1 MFVWHQG
8 RLGVM
13 TSGWWH
19 AGDGNTVWHTP
30 QHLRCLGLDQSSR
43 VRPSLINQS
52 RQPSGPGRLGGQ
64 LWVTQVTSPGHHS
77 GPHPP
82 PDLSP
87 PPPTV
92 FISNQLRLPR
102 LHKGFYQHPPSGV
115 AVMNPLVVQ
124 VTIFKKFRKT
134 KSLLPT
140 CPILFLFVDWQVLF
154 AR

>member
-1 MFVWHQG
+1 MYSVCWKPGEAGGDDQWVVTCG
-8 RLGVM
+8 RWEHCV
-13 TSGWWH
+13 T
-19 AGDGNTVWHTP
+19 HTP
-30 QHLRCLGLDQSSR
+30 ASPMSGSR
-43 VRPSLINQS
+43 SELTGHSIINKPVPAAQWA
-52 RQPSGPGRLGGQ
+52 GPPGWSAQ

-140 CPILFLFVDWQVLF
+140 CPILFLFVD
-154 AR
+154 